1 MFLKCI
7 YSNSIS
13 YVIVCLT
20 TGYGK
25 SLLYDILPYFNIFS
39 LERSHRLIFIVSPL
53 RTINDSIINR
63 HGKLAYEVTY
73 HLHLFLIY
81 FDFVHY
87 ICYKL
92 KGLYAHQSHIRKTV
106 KERMKIICLC
116 A

>member
-39 LERSHRLIFIVSPL
+39 LERTRRIIIIVSPL
-53 RTINDSIINR
+53 RTINDSIIKR
-63 HGKLAYEVTY
+63 HGQLADEVTY

-81 FDFVHY
+81 FEFVHY

-92 KGLYAHQSHIRKTV
+92 NNFYHQLINIS
-106 KERMKIICLC
+106 
-116 A
+116 